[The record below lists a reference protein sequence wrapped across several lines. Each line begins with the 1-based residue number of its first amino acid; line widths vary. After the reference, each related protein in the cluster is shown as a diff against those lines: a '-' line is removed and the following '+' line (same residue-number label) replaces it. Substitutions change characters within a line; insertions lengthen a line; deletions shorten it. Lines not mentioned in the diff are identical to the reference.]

1 MDSSA
6 SSRSTSSA
14 DGLLLSSI
22 DNNAIS
28 TTALLPS
35 SITLTARRSVTA
47 KRSLVWRY
55 FRPLEN
61 NSYDVEC
68 ILCTMVVSR
77 KSTSTSNLLHHIQM
91 RHDNEFQIVNKA
103 MKSKSTALMQRL
115 PLTSERSSQLT
126 KLAADLIVSN
136 LLPLSIVESAEL
148 QAIFQ
153 EAEPSYVLL
162 KRKYF
167 LGNVF
172 GPMYDDDVRQQV
184 QNELRVAVG
193 KSKLPFV
200 LCNKCRVFLQV
211 SALQLTSGHRKLISP
226 T

>member
-1 MDSSA
+1 
-6 SSRSTSSA
+6 
-14 DGLLLSSI
+14 
-22 DNNAIS
+22 
-28 TTALLPS
+28 
-35 SITLTARRSVTA
+35 
-47 KRSLVWRY
+47 
-55 FRPLEN
+55 
-61 NSYDVEC
+61 
-68 ILCTMVVSR
+68 MVVTR

-91 RHDNEFQIVNKA
+91 RHDTEFQIVNKA

-136 LLPLSIVESAEL
+136 LLPLSIVESAQL

-153 EAEPSYVLL
+153 EAEPSYVLP

-172 GPMYDDDVRQQV
+172 GPTYDDVRQKV

-193 KSKLPFV
+193 K
-200 LCNKCRVFLQV
+200 
-211 SALQLTSGHRKLISP
+211 
-226 T
+226 

>member
-1 MDSSA
+1 M
-6 SSRSTSSA
+6 
-14 DGLLLSSI
+14 
-22 DNNAIS
+22 
-28 TTALLPS
+28 
-35 SITLTARRSVTA
+35 
-47 KRSLVWRY
+47 
-55 FRPLEN
+55 
-61 NSYDVEC
+61 
-68 ILCTMVVSR
+68 
-77 KSTSTSNLLHHIQM
+77 LHHIQM
-91 RHDNEFQIVNKA
+91 RHDNEYQIVNKT

-136 LLPLSIVESAEL
+136 LLPLSIVESPQL

-153 EAEPSYVLL
+153 EAEPSYVLP

-172 GPMYDDDVRQQV
+172 GPMYDDARQKV
-184 QNELRVAVG
+184 QRELRIAVG

-200 LCNKCRVFLQV
+200 PCTQCCVFLQV
-211 SALQLTSGHRKLISP
+211 CVLQPTFGHHKRIRP